1 VHLLLEQA
9 HLLARRVALL
19 QLRDLETHP
28 LELRLPLA
36 QQLVRPLELV
46 SVGAA
51 SRCLLLLGPLLAD
64 AHLLEPFAQ
73 LVHVHERA
81 LCVIHIRQ
89 DDAQLIIGLPC
100 SLHP

>member
-1 VHLLLEQA
+1 M
-9 HLLARRVALL
+9 
-19 QLRDLETHP
+19 
-28 LELRLPLA
+28 
-36 QQLVRPLELV
+36 

-51 SRCLLLLGPLLAD
+51 SRRLFLLGPVLAD

-81 LCVIHIRQ
+81 LRVIYIGQ
-89 DDAQLIIGLPC
+89 DDTQLIIGLPC